1 MNSGRIGNGPF
12 RSPADRGAA
21 ALSPER
27 KGDAVS
33 GRNAGRAQYELLI
46 RPDGVRAAEIA
57 MFADA
62 LRSRWRPEGDESPR
76 ILLASFSAWES
87 MEPTLI
93 RWIQRVCSE
102 TPCFQLGL
110 RNFGG
115 VPPSTI
121 CLRIPDISP
130 LSRLT
135 GRLRVIEDY
144 VDAGHGQKV
153 QWTLRPQLALGGPL
167 PERVYLEAVTAHA
180 GIEYQA
186 DLRVHR
192 MMLRKT
198 EHNGRAR
205 VVNIFPFHP

>member
-1 MNSGRIGNGPF
+1 MNSGRVGYGAF
-12 RSPADRGAA
+12 RSPAERGAG
-21 ALSPER
+21 ALMPER
-27 KGDAVS
+27 KGDIAE
-33 GRNAGRAQYELLI
+33 GRAGGRAWYELLI

-57 MFADA
+57 LFAEA
-62 LRSRWRPEGDESPR
+62 LRTRWSPEADEAPQ

-93 RWIQRVCSE
+93 RWIQRVCNE

-121 CLRIPDISP
+121 CLRIPDTTP

-135 GRLRVIEDY
+135 SRLRVIEDY
-144 VDAGHGQKV
+144 VDAGQGQKV
-153 QWTLRPQLALGGPL
+153 QWAPRPQLALGGPL

-198 EHNGRAR
+198 EPSGRAH